1 MPGET
6 MPGDSMTA
14 AITGIDHALVGVLD
28 LQAAR
33 RAYQHLGFTV
43 SPRGRHIGW
52 GTANYCVMFPG
63 TYIELLGI
71 VDPAQF
77 TNNLDKFLDMREGL
91 LGVAFATENAAAA
104 ARELSARGIAVED
117 PVELE
122 RKLELHEG
130 EVEPAFRLVHLP
142 GEATPG
148 TPAFVCQHLTPDLVW
163 QSPWL
168 DHSNGARGLVSVTG
182 VVEDPGAV
190 AVAYGA
196 LFGEDRVWAD
206 KGLTEVDTGRGR
218 LRFTKPAGLSS
229 LYPGLPGLGH
239 HAPPWLAGV
248 RLEVADLRATAGYL
262 DSAGVRYIRDGD
274 TLLRVAPDM
283 ACGVTV
289 EFAAG

>member
-1 MPGET
+1 MSGET
-6 MPGDSMTA
+6 MPGVSMTG
-14 AITGIDHALVGVLD
+14 AITGVDHVLVGVHD

-33 RAYQHLGFTV
+33 RAFQHLGFTV

-71 VDPAQF
+71 VDPARF
-77 TNNLDKFLDMREGL
+77 TNNLDKFLEKREGL
-91 LGVAFATENAAAA
+91 LGLAFASESALAAC
-104 ARELSARGIAVED
+104 RELHTRGIDAEE
-117 PVELE
+117 PVDLE

-142 GEATPG
+142 PEATPG

-182 VVEDPGAV
+182 VVADPGAV

-206 KGLTEVDTGRGR
+206 KGLTEVDTGGGR
-218 LRFTKPAGLSS
+218 LRFTEPEGFSS
-229 LYPGLPGLGH
+229 LYPGSPGLGN
-239 HAPPWLAGV
+239 HAPPWLAGL
-248 RLEVADLRATAGYL
+248 RLEVTDLLATAGYL

-274 TLLRVAPDM
+274 TLLRVAPDL
-283 ACGVTV
+283 ACGVTI